1 MAKKNL
7 HLLAMLDIGN
17 ARYWKIKFQQRGIK
31 PKSSIDKG
39 LYLFNSLPLSPTKS
53 YYSNVFFTLCNN
65 FSEQNC
71 LHKPAADN
79 VSRFNHSFQ
88 VNDTVANKTEHFP
101 QLFTLGPQIAFKE
114 KKKWH
119 NLLSRSTITNTNKL
133 DISVY
138 KYRDNMSVWSQ

>member
-1 MAKKNL
+1 
-7 HLLAMLDIGN
+7 MLDIGN

-31 PKSSIDKG
+31 PKSSIDKW

-88 VNDTVANKTEHFP
+88 VNNTVANKTEHFP
-101 QLFTLGPQIAFKE
+101 QLFTLGPQKAL
-114 KKKWH
+114 KKKKKMAQ
-119 NLLSRSTITNTNKL
+119 LTLSINHYQQTRYIRL
-133 DISVY
+133 
-138 KYRDNMSVWSQ
+138 

>member
-31 PKSSIDKG
+31 PKSSIDKW

-88 VNDTVANKTEHFP
+88 VNNTVANKTEHFP

-114 KKKWH
+114 KKKMAQ
-119 NLLSRSTITNTNKL
+119 LTLSINHYQQTRYIRL
-133 DISVY
+133 
-138 KYRDNMSVWSQ
+138 

>member
-88 VNDTVANKTEHFP
+88 VNNTVANKTEHF
-101 QLFTLGPQIAFKE
+101 LNYSL
-114 KKKWH
+114 
-119 NLLSRSTITNTNKL
+119 
-133 DISVY
+133 
-138 KYRDNMSVWSQ
+138 

>member
-7 HLLAMLDIGN
+7 HLLAMLYIGN

-65 FSEQNC
+65 ISEQNC

-88 VNDTVANKTEHFP
+88 VNNTVANKTEHFP

-114 KKKWH
+114 KKKMAQ
-119 NLLSRSTITNTNKL
+119 LTLSINHYQQTRYIRL
-133 DISVY
+133 
-138 KYRDNMSVWSQ
+138 